1 MKGCSVL
8 NKGQK
13 YKLRE
18 KNPHLFFLMFRKI
31 LSPNPFIFFLKK
43 HKKER
48 RGESSVT
55 KSPPENTQ

>member
-1 MKGCSVL
+1 MHGFGGLLKGCSVL

-31 LSPNPFIFFLKK
+31 LSPNPFIVFFKK
-43 HKKER
+43 NTRKK
-48 RGESSVT
+48 GGGKAV
-55 KSPPENTQ
+55 